1 MGKRN
6 VVSRRGDAPSMNNYT
21 EKEIELKI
29 IRKKR
34 KGSLGSDFCS
44 TECPFFRWQ
53 VFNSTKLPVCF
64 LTNPNEGTPMN
75 YVGEYPD
82 HVVCSGTEFCYN
94 LRLFL
99 EDQRSSW

>member
-1 MGKRN
+1 MSKK
-6 VVSRRGDAPSMNNYT
+6 GDAPLMNHYIEN
-21 EKEIELKI
+21 EIELKI

-34 KGSLGSDFCS
+34 RKGLGNDFCS
-44 TECPFFRWQ
+44 TGCPFFRWQ
-53 VFNSTKLPVCF
+53 VFHLTKLPVCF

-82 HVVCSGTEFCYN
+82 KIVCTGTEFCHN

>member
-1 MGKRN
+1 M
-6 VVSRRGDAPSMNNYT
+6 GDAPSMNNYT

-34 KGSLGSDFCS
+34 KGSLGSDSCS

-53 VFNSTKLPVCF
+53 VFHLTKLPVCF

-82 HVVCSGTEFCYN
+82 KIVCTGTEFCNN
-94 LRLFL
+94 LIFL
-99 EDQRSSW
+99 KSI